1 MTTQKPL
8 NMAEITRLMRA
19 GQLSEATQ
27 AIQANLGGASLPTA
41 SLPTGGLPTGGPPDG
56 AAMPATKGAGF
67 AGGLMDALRKGGLA
81 GGTTAP
87 PLTLPDGASWTSRT
101 HQAAGETRDLRL
113 YVPASLADGQA
124 PAGLLLL
131 LHGCTQD
138 PDDFARGTG
147 IFEAAE
153 QNRIIVVAPEQSA
166 RSNMNRCWNWFETR
180 HGARDSGEAAFLTDL
195 TRTIAHE
202 FAVPPDLRFAA
213 GLSAGGAM
221 AVTLGS
227 VFADDFGAVAC
238 HSGLPNG
245 AAGDMSGAFQAMSQG
260 GSDSAAGVG
269 CRLFV
274 LHGSTDTTVSPRNA
288 DAVVRQALRRQT
300 GLVQRRADSRMA
312 DRAVRITRYR
322 DTEGALRVQEWRI
335 NGLGHAW
342 SGGAAEGSHTAP
354 GPSATQAMMAFFLN

>member
-1 MTTQKPL
+1 MTTHMPL
-8 NMAEITRLMRA
+8 NMADITRLMRS
-19 GQLSEATQ
+19 GQLTEATQ
-27 AIQANLGGASLPTA
+27 AIQANLGGAQLPSA
-41 SLPTGGLPTGGPPDG
+41 GFPEGGGAPTSQGV
-56 AAMPATKGAGF
+56 GF
-67 AGGLMDALRKGGLA
+67 AGNLMEALRKGGL
-81 GGTTAP
+81 GGGAAAAAQ
-87 PLTLPDGASWTSRT
+87 PLPEGASWTSRS
-101 HQAAGETRDLRL
+101 HQAAGESRDLRL
-113 YVPASLADGQA
+113 YVPASLGDGAA

-153 QNRIIVVAPEQSA
+153 RNRVIVVAPGQGA
-166 RSNMNRCWNWFETR
+166 RANMNRCWNWFEPR

-202 FAVPPDLRFAA
+202 FAVPPELRFAA

-245 AAGDMSGAFQAMSQG
+245 AAGDMAGAFAAMSQG
-260 GSDSAAGVG
+260 GSDRATGVG

-274 LHGSTDTTVSPRNA
+274 LHGSTDMTVSPRNA

-300 GLVQRRADSRMA
+300 GLVQRPADARIEG
-312 DRAVRITRYR
+312 RAVRISRWR
-322 DTEGALRVQEWRI
+322 DADGMLRVQEWRI
-335 NGLGHAW
+335 DGLGHAW
-342 SGGAAEGSHTAP
+342 SGGAPEGSHTAP
-354 GPSATQAMMAFFLN
+354 GPSATQAMMTFFLT